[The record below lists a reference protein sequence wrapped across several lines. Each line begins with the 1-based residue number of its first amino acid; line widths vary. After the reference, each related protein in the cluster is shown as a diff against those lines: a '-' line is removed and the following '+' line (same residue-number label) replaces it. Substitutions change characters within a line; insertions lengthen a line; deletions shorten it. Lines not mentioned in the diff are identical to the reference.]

1 MVEILCPHCDEEIG
15 LDNDAIGEFSCPHCD
30 EDFTWGGLSGD
41 GTSTDI
47 YNSKSF
53 WIGFGIPNLFIILA
67 WGSAILI
74 HEYRI
79 RFNFLGIFDSG
90 DAIGL
95 LHIVS
100 FLSWITILIYGIR
113 IKNKAMW
120 KGSLVG
126 IAAAPAFL
134 ILGIVWYIQ
143 ATDWSMFQNNLIVFS
158 EGVSENPLQ
167 SNENAMGLHW
177 VAANATVRIIQL
189 LPDLEQRLH

>member
-15 LDNDAIGEFSCPHCD
+15 LDDDAIGEFSCPHCD

-47 YNSKSF
+47 NNSKSF

-79 RFNFLGIFDSG
+79 RLKPLLGVFDLG

-95 LHIVS
+95 LP

-126 IAAAPAFL
+126 IAAAPVFL
-134 ILGIVWYIQ
+134 ILGILWYIQ
-143 ATDWSMFQNNLIVFS
+143 ATDW
-158 EGVSENPLQ
+158 
-167 SNENAMGLHW
+167 
-177 VAANATVRIIQL
+177 
-189 LPDLEQRLH
+189 

>member
-15 LDNDAIGEFSCPHCD
+15 LDDDAIGEFSCPHCD
-30 EDFTWGGLSGD
+30 EDFTWDGLLDD
-41 GTSTDI
+41 GESADF
-47 YNSKSF
+47 YDWKSF
-53 WIGFGIPNLFIILA
+53 WISFGIPNLFIIMA
-67 WGSAILI
+67 WGSGILFDP
-74 HEYRI
+74 YRI
-79 RFNFLGIFDSG
+79 RSDSGDVLFNSG

-134 ILGIVWYIQ
+134 ILGIVWYVV
-143 ATDWSMFQNNLIVFS
+143 ATDWKMF
-158 EGVSENPLQ
+158 
-167 SNENAMGLHW
+167 
-177 VAANATVRIIQL
+177 
-189 LPDLEQRLH
+189 

>member
-15 LDNDAIGEFSCPHCD
+15 LDDDAIGEFSCPHCD

-79 RFNFLGIFDSG
+79 RFNFLGIFDG
-90 DAIGL
+90 NVFGL

-126 IAAAPAFL
+126 IAAAPAFW
-134 ILGIVWYIQ
+134 ILGIVCFLNQ
-143 ATDWSMFQNNLIVFS
+143 Q
-158 EGVSENPLQ
+158 
-167 SNENAMGLHW
+167 
-177 VAANATVRIIQL
+177 
-189 LPDLEQRLH
+189 

>member
-15 LDNDAIGEFSCPHCD
+15 LDDDAIGEFSCPHCD

-79 RFNFLGIFDSG
+79 RFNFLGIFDLG

-95 LHIVS
+95 LP

-134 ILGIVWYIQ
+134 ILGILWYIQ
-143 ATDWSMFQNNLIVFS
+143 ATDWSMF
-158 EGVSENPLQ
+158 
-167 SNENAMGLHW
+167 
-177 VAANATVRIIQL
+177 
-189 LPDLEQRLH
+189 